1 MDREELI
8 VLIGYGCVSLVVT
21 SLIESV
27 VS

>member
-21 SLIESV
+21 FSIESV